1 MERKKWVAALVIVF
15 VVGLVGAYAA
25 GIIFP
30 RHQSNNI
37 VKHSDTDN
45 GSSNVTQTST
55 DDTTATDDS
64 AGQQTND
71 TTPEQTVDVAT
82 IAGYANV
89 VEFDEL
95 AIRNWPDGP
104 VASTINATVTVEY
117 APGTVYGNGGLWMH
131 NDTWYPLMV
140 NETVVGT
147 AYSGEVWDVVCLGN
161 STDAANLTIQ
171 QKIDWAWATV
181 DKTVV
186 NNYAYCVLGHW
197 NTSDKSHTIS
207 LRYSYTGPDL
217 EYRANLV
224 TVSANGSVVGCQ
236 LMNPVVKNWGL
247 FNPNFIG

>member
-1 MERKKWVAALVIVF
+1 MERKIWVAALAIIV

-25 GIIFP
+25 GIVFP
-30 RHQSNNI
+30 RDQSNDV
-37 VKHSDTDN
+37 VKRSDTDN

-64 AGQQTND
+64 TDKQTND
-71 TTPEQTVDVAT
+71 TTSEQAIDDAT

-95 AIRNWPDGP
+95 AISNWPDGP
-104 VASTINATVTVEY
+104 VASTVNATVTGEY

-131 NDTWYPLMV
+131 NDTWYPLTV

-171 QKIDWAWATV
+171 QKTDGAWTTV
-181 DKTVV
+181 DKTIV
-186 NNYAYCVLGHW
+186 NNYTYCVLGHW
-197 NTSDKSHTIS
+197 NTSDESHTIN
-207 LRYSYTGPDL
+207 LRYSYTGPDV

-224 TVSANGSVVGCQ
+224 TVSTDGSVVGCQ
-236 LMNPVVKNWGL
+236 LMNPIVKNWGL
-247 FNPNFIG
+247 FNANFVF